1 MQRAAGRRG
10 AGKKTALAQ
19 AFQQQI
25 AAEVE
30 ALIGP
35 QALDQLDFEA
45 IETAARRE
53 ALKVAAYAVAQR
65 LNADHADHCGPS
77 LPCACGQR
85 ARYAGRHRK
94 TFHTALGAM
103 TLERAYYHCTACQ
116 GGYFPRDAALGIVAT
131 SLSPALTRMIGLV
144 GAMVSFEEGAELL
157 VELAGIG
164 VNAKQV
170 ERTAEGLG
178 AQIAAD
184 ECHRVEP
191 SPERDIAPTL
201 YLGMDGTG
209 VPMRAAELAGR
220 QGKQPDGSAKT
231 REVKLCTVWS
241 AEGRDAEGTPVRD
254 EGSITYSAAIESAA
268 SHDTDT
274 VPSDFAQRV
283 RREARR
289 RGFEHATRQVV
300 LGDGAAWIWNLADEY
315 FPRAVQIVDRFH
327 AKQHLSD
334 VAKAIYGGG
343 SDLATQ
349 WAHQRHDQ
357 LDAGD
362 IDLIIACLDRHA
374 KNCEAAR
381 KCSDYLQTNHHRM
394 RYHDFHAQ
402 GLCTSTGVVEAGC
415 KVAIGTR
422 LKRAGMHWTLS
433 GANAIIALR
442 CCKLSRRFADFWAV
456 RAQGGLSA

>member
-1 MQRAAGRRG
+1 LQRAAGRRG

-184 ECHRVEP
+184 ECQRVEP
-191 SPERDIAPTL
+191 SPEHDIAPTL

-334 VAKAIYGGG
+334 VAKATTAVP
-343 SDLATQ
+343 ATSLHNGRTSATTNSMPATSTSSSPASTAMPRTARQ
-349 WAHQRHDQ
+349 HAS
-357 LDAGD
+357 AA
-362 IDLIIACLDRHA
+362 IICRPIATGCATMTFTPKAFAPPPASSRQ
-374 KNCEAAR
+374 AAR
-381 KCSDYLQTNHHRM
+381 SPSAPGSS
-394 RYHDFHAQ
+394 AQ
-402 GLCTSTGVVEAGC
+402 ACTGRCQEPTPSSHY
-415 KVAIGTR
+415 VA
-422 LKRAGMHWTLS
+422 AS
-433 GANAIIALR
+433 
-442 CCKLSRRFADFWAV
+442 
-456 RAQGGLSA
+456 